1 MKTEFKNF
9 FIDRRFLVPVIILF
23 VIELILQ
30 TSIYKPFLKKNSYAS
45 NINRIIGQIIKKKKE
60 HDPDILIVGT
70 SVAYQGLDLKSL
82 QEIINPT
89 GLKIQSVAIPGSEL
103 IVQDLAVEKVL
114 EEFTNLKLV
123 IYVGEITMPWVSQR
137 ILTLPTLAM
146 LGEFDRS
153 KAIENIIEFEYKAES
168 DYNPNFS
175 FMISQKKYDSIKKHF
190 LFKDVSYA
198 DWSYIIFK
206 SIAYRRDIGDF
217 FTGPSKR
224 IRDYKKSILFPNE
237 NFYDYENKYKQKMS
251 LYPIHN
257 LENCVKLTHPSEN
270 TDPIPKGSDFDHK
283 KAIYDT
289 CALSLFTTKTQHRT
303 EETNLYFKRLS
314 SIYKKIQ
321 NKNIKII
328 NIFAPYSSIID
339 EKLGGEGRLQV
350 WKEELKLLNGENAEV
365 VDFRNIFTKENSN
378 DYCYD
383 VIHLNRE
390 GALLFSKALGD
401 YIVKNKERILK

>member
-1 MKTEFKNF
+1 MKTEFKKF
-9 FIDRRFLVPVIILF
+9 FIDRRFLVPLAVLF
-23 VIELILQ
+23 FIELILQ
-30 TSIYKPFLKKNSYAS
+30 TGIYKPFLKKNSYAS
-45 NINRIIGQIIKKKKE
+45 NINRIIGHIVKNKQN

-82 QEIINPT
+82 QEKISPT

-103 IVQDLAVEKVL
+103 IIQDLAVEKVL
-114 EEFTNLKLV
+114 EEFKNIKLV
-123 IYVGEITMPWVSQR
+123 IYVGEITMPWVSQTV
-137 ILTLPTLAM
+137 LTLPTLAM
-146 LGEFDRS
+146 LGEFDRIKS
-153 KAIENIIEFEYKAES
+153 IENIIEFEYNAES
-168 DYNPNFS
+168 DYNPNFK
-175 FMISQKKYDSIKKHF
+175 FLISKEKYDTIKNHF
-190 LFKDVSYA
+190 LIHGVSYA
-198 DWSYIIFK
+198 DWSYILFK

-224 IRDYKKSILFPNE
+224 IRDYKKSILDPNQ

-251 LYPIHN
+251 LYPISN
-257 LENCVKLTHPSEN
+257 LESCVKLTHPAEN
-270 TDPIPKGSDFDHK
+270 TDLIPLGSDFDHK

-289 CALSLFTTKTQHRT
+289 CALSLYTTKSQVRSI
-303 EETNLYFKRLS
+303 ETNLYFKRLT

-328 NIFAPYSSIID
+328 NIFAPYSHVID

-350 WKEELKLLNGENAEV
+350 WKEELKKINGENAEV

-390 GALLFSKALGD
+390 GALVFSNALGE
-401 YIVKNKERILK
+401 YILKNKTRLLE